1 MNNMDL
7 YQKLAPVPQ
16 DAKKPIGAGRLKG
29 MTDINPQWRIE
40 RLTEVFGP
48 CGIGWV
54 PTITKQWM
62 ENGADGTICAFC
74 NIDLKIKDPE
84 TGAWSEPI
92 SGTGGSSF
100 VAKEKAGFY
109 TSDECYKMAYTD
121 AISVAAKLIGV
132 GADVYRGYSDSKY
145 YKPVEQTKQPDM
157 DYTKEVTPAQYKK
170 VAQEENALATN
181 DQMKMM
187 FDLFDPEEIENICNT
202 FGVETTRKL
211 TFKDAQRCINKRLK
225 QLDAQEA
232 ANAG

>member
-1 MNNMDL
+1 MNNMEL
-7 YQKLAPVPQ
+7 YQKLAPVPP
-16 DAKKPIGAGRLKG
+16 DAKKTIGAGRLKG

-74 NIDLKIKDPE
+74 NIDLKVKDPE

-92 SGTGGSSF
+92 SGTGGSTF
-100 VAKEKAGFY
+100 IAKEKAGIY

-121 AISVAAKLIGV
+121 AISVAAKMLGV

-145 YKPVEQTKQPDM
+145 YKPVEQPKQPDM
-157 DYTKEVTPAQYKK
+157 DYTQEVTPEQFTAAKK
-170 VAQEENALATN
+170 RVLSEPVTN
-181 DQMKMM
+181 
-187 FDLFDPEEIENICNT
+187 E
-202 FGVETTRKL
+202 
-211 TFKDAQRCINKRLK
+211 
-225 QLDAQEA
+225 QLDALMDAVATYPELADIIAEKYGGAQNMTKAQAASVLKRVRAKEQEK
-232 ANAG
+232 AGG